1 MKKRVSHHPV
11 NHKNL
16 TRLDYIRGFNP
27 IAGEKL
33 RQMLEENRAKEKDS
47 EQR

>member
-1 MKKRVSHHPV
+1 MRKRSSYHPV

-16 TRLDYIRGFNP
+16 TRLDFIRGFNP

-33 RQMLEENRAKEKDS
+33 RQILEEQKAKEKDK
-47 EQR
+47 